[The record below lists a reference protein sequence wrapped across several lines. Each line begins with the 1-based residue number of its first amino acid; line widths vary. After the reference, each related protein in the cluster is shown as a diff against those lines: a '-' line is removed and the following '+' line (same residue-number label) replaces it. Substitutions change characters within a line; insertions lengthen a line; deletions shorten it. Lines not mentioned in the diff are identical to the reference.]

1 MVCNRQNTL
10 KSVKSLRKVIPRI
23 FYLNI
28 KIKGG
33 NIILI
38 DKTISIKITKKN
50 IEYYAKKGYKVE
62 LGKELIIDTL
72 DLQPGSEKRVKCICH
87 YCGKEIEKMFC
98 DYIKSPEKV
107 CCLNCRGKKIKNI
120 VQEKYGVDNVMQ
132 LDSSK
137 EKIKNSC
144 LKKYG
149 VENPM
154 QSKEIRQKAIAT
166 NIEKYGVDNPTKNK
180 DILNKMHQTMLERY
194 GVEHAN
200 QNEKIKE
207 QGKNNC
213 LIKYGV
219 DNPMKNDAVKQK
231 QRNVCKEKYGYEF
244 PVQNQEILNKI
255 KQTNQ
260 RKYGVNFYT
269 ETDEFQTASRLKGRN
284 NAACSKIQEHIC
296 ELYQGEL
303 NYPYDRCFLDMF
315 FPDDNIYC
323 EYDGGGHD
331 LAVKTKKLTQ
341 EEFDK
346 KQRKRQ
352 YFLYRRGLKEFR
364 IISKK
369 DYLPNDDILL
379 QMKDLAFYI
388 LKNNISSYIIFD
400 IDKSIVRWKNVEKY
414 FKF

>member
-1 MVCNRQNTL
+1 MDLPENSCKIIKCLCSYCNK
-10 KSVKSLRKVIPRI
+10 KSVK
-23 FYLNI
+23 
-28 KIKGG
+28 
-33 NIILI
+33 
-38 DKTISIKITKKN
+38 KTFKSY
-50 IEYYAKKGYKVE
+50 IEA
-62 LGKELIIDTL
+62 
-72 DLQPGSEKRVKCICH
+72 PN
-87 YCGKEIEKMFC
+87 
-98 DYIKSPEKV
+98 KV
-107 CCLNCRGKKIKNI
+107 CCRKCSPIK
-120 VQEKYGVDNVMQ
+120 Q
-132 LDSSK
+132 K
-137 EKIKNSC
+137 ETM
-144 LKKYG
+144 LEKYG

-154 QSKEIRQKAIAT
+154 QSEEIRQKAIAT

-180 DILNKMHQTMLERY
+180 DIFNKMHQTMLERY

-207 QGKNNC
+207 QRKNNC

-219 DNPMKNDAVKQK
+219 DNPMKNDVVKQK

-244 PVQNQEILNKI
+244 PVQNQEILEKI
-255 KQTNQ
+255 RQTNQ

-269 ETDEFQTASRLKGRN
+269 ETDEFQAASRLKGRN
-284 NAACSKIQEHIC
+284 NAACSKAQEHIC

-315 FPDDNIYC
+315 FPNDNIYC

-341 EEFDK
+341 EEFDI